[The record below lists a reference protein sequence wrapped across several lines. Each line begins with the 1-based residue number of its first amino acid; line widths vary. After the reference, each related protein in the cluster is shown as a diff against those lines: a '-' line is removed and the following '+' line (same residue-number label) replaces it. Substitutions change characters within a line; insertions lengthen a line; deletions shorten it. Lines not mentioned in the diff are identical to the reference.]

1 MHTNL
6 DYAIASVL
14 ERGQALDI
22 PNVFAVYLQRIVA
35 CELSDGVPVAETEA
49 IARAALVSFE
59 RAMDKYPM
67 APLPAH
73 TPKTKTKTKKPSPN
87 ARPGPS
93 AQTTAPGAKRYS
105 VEVEQLR
112 WDYQK
117 AMWRAT
123 MGYDDPG
130 CTCLSCGSLLAL
142 REKAELLSAQCE
154 DLIARCEEWEQQI
167 SQLVPAERK
176 RRPRKA
182 KKRVAKKAQGVR
194 AAPPFDPYAPSTS
207 AAMI

>member
-6 DYAIASVL
+6 DCAIAAVI

-22 PNVFAVYLQRIVA
+22 PNVFAAYLQRVVA
-35 CELSDGVPVAETEA
+35 CELADGATVAETEA

-67 APLPAH
+67 APPPAR
-73 TPKTKTKTKKPSPN
+73 TPKTKTKTRAKKPSSSSSPSVN
-87 ARPGPS
+87 ARPG
-93 AQTTAPGAKRYS
+93 AKIYS

-130 CTCLSCGSLLAL
+130 CTCLSCGSLQAL
-142 REKAELLSAQCE
+142 REKADLLSAQCE
-154 DLIARCEEWEQQI
+154 DLLARCEEWEEQI

-182 KKRVAKKAQGVR
+182 KKRVAKKAR
-194 AAPPFDPYAPSTS
+194 PAPFDPYAPSTS

>member
-6 DYAIASVL
+6 DCAIAAVI

-22 PNVFAVYLQRIVA
+22 PNVFAAYLQRVVA
-35 CELSDGVPVAETEA
+35 CELADGATVAETEA

-67 APLPAH
+67 APPPAR
-73 TPKTKTKTKKPSPN
+73 TPKTKTKAKAKKPSPSSSS
-87 ARPGPS
+87 PS
-93 AQTTAPGAKRYS
+93 ANACPGAKIYS

-130 CTCLSCGSLLAL
+130 CTCLSCGSLQAL
-142 REKAELLSAQCE
+142 REKADLLSAQCE
-154 DLIARCEEWEQQI
+154 DLLARCEEWEEQI

-176 RRPRKA
+176 RRPRECRKA
-182 KKRVAKKAQGVR
+182 KKRVAKKAR
-194 AAPPFDPYAPSTS
+194 PAPFDPYAPSTS